1 MIKNKLLLDWIEEIK
16 NLCQP
21 KDIVV
26 WEGSQEQYDLT
37 ADEQVKLGKAI
48 RLNPKLRPNSLLYRS
63 DPSDVARVEKR
74 TFISTKNYE
83 TAGPTNNWISSDE
96 LKPIMTDLYKGS
108 MKGRTMYVI
117 PFSMGPIGLEMSKL
131 GVEITDSAYVA
142 LNMHIM
148 TRTGIDALD
157 LINQGQPFIKCLH
170 SVGYP
175 LEKGQV
181 DPKWPCAPMDKK
193 YISHF
198 PEEEMIWSYGSGYGG
213 NALLGKKCLALRI
226 ASAKASK
233 EGWLAEHMLIL
244 KLTDPNNQVKYV
256 TGAFPSAC
264 GKTNLAMINP
274 NLEGWDAQ
282 TIGDDIAWM
291 SIKDDGKMY
300 AINPEAGFFG
310 VTSGTSVA
318 SNPNAM
324 KTINKNTIF
333 TNAALTDD
341 GDVWWKDKT
350 KDMPKHLIDWKG
362 NDWYLG
368 DSQRPDH
375 PNARFTS
382 PLTNCPNLAEEFEK
396 PVPIS
401 AILFGGRRPT
411 TIPLVHQS
419 FDFEHGIFLGSIMGS
434 EITAATIDD
443 NIGKVRRDPFAMLP
457 FIGYNIA
464 DYIKHWQS
472 MTKKTKES
480 LLPKIFYVNWFRKD
494 ERGYLWPGFGDNIR
508 VLKWILD
515 RTENKEN
522 YVKTAIGYIPDLNTF
537 DIEGLDIDDSQM
549 KTLLEVDSQV
559 WLDEVRSIENYYKN
573 LYKNTLPMVLKD
585 QLNQLKERLKASV

>member
-396 PVPIS
+396 PVQIS

-537 DIEGLDIDDSQM
+537 DIEGLDIDDSKM

-559 WLDEVRSIENYYKN
+559 WLDEVRSIENYYNN